1 MSVHVYICMCVCVH
15 RLKHR
20 MLEEKHKG
28 HEVMHLEMILIFFG
42 SIIVTQLIL
51 VLWRT
56 KHKKSYQVSSLVPP
70 SASTGI
76 RNGSLYIH

>member
-1 MSVHVYICMCVCVH
+1 
-15 RLKHR
+15 

-56 KHKKSYQVSSLVPP
+56 KHKKSYQVSSLVQAQEFGVVLCTLAGTRVGV
-70 SASTGI
+70 S
-76 RNGSLYIH
+76 NGC

>member
-1 MSVHVYICMCVCVH
+1 MCVCVCVCVSVRACVC
-15 RLKHR
+15 RLRHR

-42 SIIVTQLIL
+42 SIIVTQFIL

-56 KHKKSYQVSSLVPP
+56 KHKKSYQVSSF
-70 SASTGI
+70 STVQPNH
-76 RNGSLYIH
+76 RE

>member
-1 MSVHVYICMCVCVH
+1 MCVHVCVCLH

-56 KHKKSYQVSSLVPP
+56 KHKKSYQVSSLV
-70 SASTGI
+70 SSSTNSGI
-76 RNGSLYIH
+76 KEWFVPH